1 MRIMQV
7 SVIYREERFIISKE
21 FVYGFFLNELKNELK
36 KDKSTYMNV
45 SYICIA
51 IQVQNRYC

>member
-1 MRIMQV
+1 MQV